1 MKALQEL
8 SDRIHRAPTL
18 DGLLDASVT
27 HGVARLTLAQTG
39 PDGKPVTAGQLVMPL
54 SQLPGFAN
62 GLIGLLKQ
70 IDAKVKEAQGPAAA
84 GTPGAAPAEA
94 NGAETPAAPPGA
106 FRFG

>member
-1 MKALQEL
+1 MP
-8 SDRIHRAPTL
+8 DFRTL
-18 DGLLDASVT
+18 FADGILDASVT

-39 PDGKPVTAGQLVMPL
+39 PEGKPLAAGQLVMPL

-70 IDAKVKEAQGPAAA
+70 IDAKVKEAQGAAGAPAAA
-84 GTPGAAPAEA
+84 APTEGNGTEAPVA
-94 NGAETPAAPPGA
+94 PGA